1 MRLSVITKTGLLGLA
16 LLATSAFAANK
27 GSLNLG
33 APTSIGGT
41 QVDAGEYRVQWEG
54 NGPSVQVSVVKG
66 KKVVATVPARVVEVN
81 QATRS
86 DSTVVKSNGDGSR
99 ALQQIRFAGKK
110 FVLELG
116 EQSASVAPA
125 ASGNTTN

>member
-1 MRLSVITKTGLLGLA
+1 MRLSVASKAALLGVA

-27 GSLNLG
+27 GSLNLS
-33 APTSIGGT
+33 APTSIGGQ

-54 NGPSVQVSVVKG
+54 NGPSVQVNVMKG
-66 KKVVATVPARVVEVN
+66 KKVVATAPARVVDVN
-81 QATRS
+81 QPTRS
-86 DSTVVKSNGDGSR
+86 DSTVVKSNGNGSR

-116 EQSASVAPA
+116 EQSASA
-125 ASGNTTN
+125 ASPSSGNTTN

>member
-1 MRLSVITKTGLLGLA
+1 MRLSVVSKAALLGVA

-27 GSLNLG
+27 GSLNLS
-33 APTSIGGT
+33 APTSIGGQ

-54 NGPSVQVSVVKG
+54 NGPSVQVNVMKG
-66 KKVVATVPARVVEVN
+66 KKVVATAPARVVDVN
-81 QATRS
+81 QPTRS
-86 DSTVVKSNGDGSR
+86 DSTVVKSNGNGSR

-116 EQSASVAPA
+116 EQSASA
-125 ASGNTTN
+125 ASPSSGNTTN